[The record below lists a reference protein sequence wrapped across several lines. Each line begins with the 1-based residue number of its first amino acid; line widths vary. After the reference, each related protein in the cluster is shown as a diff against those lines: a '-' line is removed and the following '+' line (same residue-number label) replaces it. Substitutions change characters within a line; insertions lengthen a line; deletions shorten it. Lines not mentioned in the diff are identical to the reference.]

1 MIQTV
6 LAFVLAV
13 CFFAIEPFFRRGQ
26 SAKSLERTAADK
38 GSSTLIVALFC
49 VVIILPPLLNFLQ
62 VGQIQ
67 SSGVRWLGLLLMG
80 FGLGLRFW
88 SMRVLGEYYTRTL
101 RVTEKQA
108 IVIQGPYRV
117 IRHPG
122 YLGTICVWIGFALA
136 VGNWAATM
144 VMAILLI
151 GVYGYRIRSEEV
163 MLVDKFGHEY
173 QEYRKQTWRLI
184 PFIY

>member
-1 MIQTV
+1 MIPTV

-13 CFFAIEPFFRRGQ
+13 CFFAIEPLFRRGQ
-26 SAKSLERTAADK
+26 AAKSLERTAADK
-38 GSSTLIVALFC
+38 GSSTLIVVLFC
-49 VVIILPPLLNFLQ
+49 IVVILPPLLNFLQ
-62 VGQIQ
+62 VGPIQ
-67 SSGVRWLGLLLMG
+67 SSGVRWLGLLLMV

-108 IVIQGPYRV
+108 IVMQGPYRV

-136 VGNWAATM
+136 VGNWVATL
-144 VMAILLI
+144 ILVVLLF
-151 GVYGYRIRSEEV
+151 GVYGYRIRLEEA
-163 MLVDKFGHEY
+163 MLVERFGNEY
-173 QEYRKQTWRLI
+173 QEYRKQTWRLV